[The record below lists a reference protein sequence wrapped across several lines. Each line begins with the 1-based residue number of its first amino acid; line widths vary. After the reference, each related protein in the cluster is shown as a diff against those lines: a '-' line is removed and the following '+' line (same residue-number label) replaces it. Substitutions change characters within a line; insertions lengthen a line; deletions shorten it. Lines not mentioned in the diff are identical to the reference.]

1 MKLLHENINSLIYNK
16 IGGGKSQAFPSLRL
30 YVQRFSC
37 ALLLACMLTGCLEP
51 IPIDGEGTSRGT
63 EVQDSTVNV
72 DTEFDWE
79 GWNEPDTIA
88 FGFGG

>member
-1 MKLLHENINSLIYNK
+1 
-16 IGGGKSQAFPSLRL
+16 
-30 YVQRFSC
+30 
-37 ALLLACMLTGCLEP
+37 MLTGCLEP

>member
-1 MKLLHENINSLIYNK
+1 MKLLHEKPNSLIYNK
-16 IGGGKSQAFPSLRL
+16 MGGVNRRLFLRSDFMYSAFL
-30 YVQRFSC
+30 C